1 MINSI
6 RRLLTV
12 VSTLALMMV
21 LSGCSEE
28 EQDRILQ
35 YEKGVISGKGSKFDT
50 GTAKNWIYS
59 QTASSFINL
68 AG

>member
-35 YEKGVISGKGSKFDT
+35 YEKGVYLGKAD
-50 GTAKNWIYS
+50 
-59 QTASSFINL
+59 QNL
-68 AG
+68 TQEQLQKLVLRSNGQRVY